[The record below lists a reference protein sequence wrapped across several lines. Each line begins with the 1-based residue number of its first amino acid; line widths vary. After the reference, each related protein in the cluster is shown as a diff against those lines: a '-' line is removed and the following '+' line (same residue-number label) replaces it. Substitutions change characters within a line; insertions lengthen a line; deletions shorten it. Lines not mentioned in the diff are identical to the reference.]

1 MTALRRGF
9 SRGLEAAKANLLPGL
24 LLQALMVVFFTLY
37 LSHEG
42 TRNVLATI
50 ASTKKE
56 AGLAFAFFG
65 YIFAA
70 SILPELLKIGFF
82 QNLQFRKSNL
92 RNFLTTAPYWGF
104 FGVLVDFLYRLQIV
118 LFGSGH
124 EISTILAK
132 VLFDQFVF
140 SPFLGTPLAVLY
152 FAWAEGG
159 FRFSSMKALIPEL
172 PARVLA
178 IQCAGWMIWIPGVCL
193 IYAMP
198 ELLQIPVAI
207 LITSFWVLIFTT
219 VRQPDPH
226 R

>member
-1 MTALRRGF
+1 
-9 SRGLEAAKANLLPGL
+9 
-24 LLQALMVVFFTLY
+24 MVVFFTLY

-42 TRNVLATI
+42 TRDALAII

-70 SILPELLKIGFF
+70 SFLPELLKIGFF
-82 QNLQFRKSNL
+82 QNLQFRKTNL

-104 FGVLVDFLYRLQIV
+104 FGMLVDLLYRFQIL
-118 LFGSGH
+118 LFGSDN
-124 EISTILAK
+124 EFFTVFAK
-132 VLFDQFVF
+132 MVFDQFLF

-152 FAWAEGG
+152 FAWAERG
-159 FRFSSMKALIPEL
+159 FRSSGIKAVIPDL
-172 PARVLA
+172 PSRVLA

-198 ELLQIPVAI
+198 ELLQIPIAI

-219 VRQPDPH
+219 VRQPEPQS
-226 R
+226 